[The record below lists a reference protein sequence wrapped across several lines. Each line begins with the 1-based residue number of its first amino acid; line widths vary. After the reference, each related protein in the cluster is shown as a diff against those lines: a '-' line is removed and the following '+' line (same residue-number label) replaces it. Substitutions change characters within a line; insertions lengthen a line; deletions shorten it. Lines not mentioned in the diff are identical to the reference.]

1 MTTSNTHNE
10 EGQRSAPDPE
20 SKVTTTT
27 RRRRVIRRRTKRS
40 NANTVPES
48 ISNNQALLS
57 AISASLPSDYEFEI
71 LKTVWRIETSKA
83 QHVALQ
89 MPEGLLMYS
98 CIVADILIKFSVA
111 RTVSILGDVTY
122 GACCIDDLGAKALG
136 ADLLV
141 HYGHSCLVP
150 LTTTAIPCLYVF
162 VEIRVDVVHAVDS
175 FCKTCDSGTRVHV
188 MGTVQFRP
196 AVAAA
201 AKMLNERDRPATI
214 PQAKP
219 LSPGEVLGCTAPS
232 DLGKTV
238 STVSGTRTEP
248 STDHVMLFIADG
260 RFHLE
265 AAMIANPSL
274 RALRYDPY
282 SKSLTDEKYETE
294 KMKSI
299 RQNAIHRAMEPEI
312 KTYGIIL
319 GTLGRQGN
327 PAILGH
333 VRSLLRKHHKKSF
346 VLLLSEI
353 FPKKLEMFSQVDVWV
368 QIACPR
374 LSVDWGHFF
383 HKPVLSAYE
392 LNVAL
397 GEEKWREVY
406 PMDFYKAGSG
416 KWSNYHESN
425 KNRTIENEA

>member
-1 MTTSNTHNE
+1 
-10 EGQRSAPDPE
+10 
-20 SKVTTTT
+20 
-27 RRRRVIRRRTKRS
+27 
-40 NANTVPES
+40 
-48 ISNNQALLS
+48 
-57 AISASLPSDYEFEI
+57 
-71 LKTVWRIETSKA
+71 
-83 QHVALQ
+83 
-89 MPEGLLMYS
+89 LMYA
-98 CIVADILIKFSVA
+98 CMIADILRKFCGGEGDGGEGLKSVS
-111 RTVSILGDVTY
+111 VLGDVTY

-150 LTTTAIPCLYVF
+150 LTTTALPCLYIF
-162 VEIRVDVVHAVDS
+162 VEIRVDVQHLVEC
-175 FCKTCDSGTRVHV
+175 FCQTCEVGTRVHV

-196 AVAAA
+196 AVATA
-201 AKMLNERDRPATI
+201 AKLLNERERPSTI

-232 DLGKTV
+232 DLHKALLPKHSSPDTPV
-238 STVSGTRTEP
+238 IE
-248 STDHVMLFIADG
+248 HVMLFIADG

-265 AAMIANPSL
+265 AAMIANPTL

-282 SKSLTDEKYETE
+282 GKTLTLETYETG
-294 KMKSI
+294 KMKAI
-299 RQNAIHRAMEPEI
+299 RKNAIHRTMDPGV
-312 KTYGIIL
+312 KTIGIIL

-333 VRSLLRKHHKKSF
+333 IRSLLKRHGKKCF

-353 FPKKLEMFSQVDVWV
+353 FPVKLEKFPNVDAWV

-383 HKPVLSAYE
+383 RKPVLSPYE

-397 GEEKWREVY
+397 GEEGWREVY

-416 KWSNYHESN
+416 KWSNYHDET
-425 KNRTIENEA
+425 KGRAVHA

>member
-1 MTTSNTHNE
+1 MTIKDINKE
-10 EGQRSAPDPE
+10 ESQGSAPDVNSE
-20 SKVTTTT
+20 DTTTT
-27 RRRRVIRRRTKRS
+27 RRRRVVRRRTKRS
-40 NANTVPES
+40 NANTLPES

-111 RTVSILGDVTY
+111 RTVSVLGDVTY

-162 VEIRVDVVHAVDS
+162 VEIRVDVVHVVDS
-175 FCKTCDSGTRVHV
+175 FCKTCDAGTRVHV

-232 DLGKTV
+232 DLGKTI
-238 STVSGTRTEP
+238 STENGTKTEP
-248 STDHVMLFIADG
+248 SKGHVMLFIADG

-265 AAMIANPSL
+265 AAMIANPFL

-282 SKSLTDEKYETE
+282 SKVCVFF
-294 KMKSI
+294 
-299 RQNAIHRAMEPEI
+299 EI
-312 KTYGIIL
+312 EV
-319 GTLGRQGN
+319 
-327 PAILGH
+327 A
-333 VRSLLRKHHKKSF
+333 
-346 VLLLSEI
+346 
-353 FPKKLEMFSQVDVWV
+353 FPHW
-368 QIACPR
+368 
-374 LSVDWGHFF
+374 H
-383 HKPVLSAYE
+383 
-392 LNVAL
+392 
-397 GEEKWREVY
+397 
-406 PMDFYKAGSG
+406 
-416 KWSNYHESN
+416 
-425 KNRTIENEA
+425 T